1 MQKQIELLTSQIAKT
16 EQQLVELRQTNIEL
30 EQKLDAE
37 TDARLKAEAAAQLEA
52 QKRAEVEEELSV
64 QKELTAQ
71 ANAEAGVHEEA
82 NASMRTAIP
91 FEIRDTER
99 SDEPASEIPAPSQ
112 AEPVKTQPC
121 DCCGTEVPQT
131 ELTKIDSGHL
141 FCHDCFTALRR

>member
-1 MQKQIELLTSQIAKT
+1 MQNQIELLTAQITKA
-16 EQQLVELRQTNIEL
+16 EQQLHEQQQTNTEL
-30 EQKLDAE
+30 KQKLIAE
-37 TDARLKAEAAAQLEA
+37 TDARLKAETAAQLEA

-91 FEIRDTER
+91 FEIR
-99 SDEPASEIPAPSQ
+99 EIPASSP
-112 AEPVKTQPC
+112 EPVKRQPC
-121 DCCGTEVPQT
+121 DCCGIEVPQT

-141 FCHDCFTALRR
+141 FCHDCFAALRR